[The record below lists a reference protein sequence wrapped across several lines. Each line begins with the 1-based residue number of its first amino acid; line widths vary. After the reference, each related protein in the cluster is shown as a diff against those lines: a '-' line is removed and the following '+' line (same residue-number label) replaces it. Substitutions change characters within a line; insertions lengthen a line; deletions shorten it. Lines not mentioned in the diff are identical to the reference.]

1 MPDLYF
7 PVFLKYSCSY
17 KTLAVRLNPSLHP
30 SSSPSWRAFCPLSLA
45 VPLPFNDDFAFWLM
59 VLFSVLS
66 GVHPEWPQQ
75 PSEWVTAHPGLLVP
89 WSLHLQLPAFL
100 PHGHQPQSYV
110 AQSSQS
116 VVQGVAAPEYLGG
129 LRKHRFQGQLLS
141 SIESHVLKKEPR
153 NLHFNNPPRGSLGKV
168 NFEIHCAKL
177 SLVKNYPTFQL
188 NNSEI
193 TFSSQAL
200 LSFQIIFSIIPFAV
214 LAISRTFFLFR
225 ILSLH
230 GLSPNF
236 TSLSLA

>member
-45 VPLPFNDDFAFWLM
+45 VPLPFTDDFAFWLM

-116 VVQGVAAPEYLGG
+116 VVQGVAAPGISGRSEKTDSKVNCSVLLNPMFWKKSLGICILTILPG
-129 LRKHRFQGQLLS
+129 DPWAKQTLRS
-141 SIESHVLKKEPR
+141 TVL
-153 NLHFNNPPRGSLGKV
+153 NLVWSKTTPHFNL
-168 NFEIHCAKL
+168 
-177 SLVKNYPTFQL
+177 
-188 NNSEI
+188 I
-193 TFSSQAL
+193 TQKS
-200 LSFQIIFSIIPFAV
+200 
-214 LAISRTFFLFR
+214 
-225 ILSLH
+225 H
-230 GLSPNF
+230 
-236 TSLSLA
+236 SLARLSYLSR